1 MHPPH
6 WEGDTRDSRKWH
18 SGLAFPSTCDSA
30 SGRFERSAAWQAQFL
45 DRSSTECCSRGFQAY
60 LQRLPREGKQH
71 VTGLSAARAA
81 GLGCFSNKKVR
92 NTYSLSKAAGKQPLE
107 TVRIHHTVTICSPA
121 SPHWVLHAVT
131 LSSLLSIK
139 FTTGRDR
146 LNTQSGLQSILH
158 NLSDTGLKGQIFA
171 KVYRQNFSIT
181 EQFCT
186 QCNKALQI
194 DIPQDK
200 QRCLSPSLGIGL
212 FWVCTVASSSHW
224 YWGGRAPYSQRA
236 GKDSS
241 AYIHAGSSSRE
252 HST

>member
-1 MHPPH
+1 MVWHSPLRAIQRL
-6 WEGDTRDSRKWH
+6 EDSRDLQH
-18 SGLAFPSTCDSA
+18 DRPSFWIVHPLSA
-30 SGRFERSAAWQAQFL
+30 VQGVFKHIFKGCQEKET
-45 DRSSTECCSRGFQAY
+45 STLLVFQ
-60 LQRLPREGKQH
+60 QH
-71 VTGLSAARAA
+71 VLQVWDASATRK
-81 GLGCFSNKKVR
+81 S

-139 FTTGRDR
+139 FTTGRGR

-158 NLSDTGLKGQIFA
+158 NLSDTGLKSQIFA

-200 QRCLSPSLGIGL
+200 QRCLSPSLGVGL
-212 FWVCTVASSSHW
+212 FWVCTVASSSH
-224 YWGGRAPYSQRA
+224 
-236 GKDSS
+236 
-241 AYIHAGSSSRE
+241 
-252 HST
+252 